1 MTRLFLDTDPKTE
14 RVWLE
19 MLRQAPVWRKMH
31 MVAEMN
37 RAVRE
42 LALLGLRKRYPND
55 PPERLRRRLANLLL
69 GEELAARAYGPL
81 PPLEAEDAP

>member
-1 MTRLFLDTDPKTE
+1 MTKLLPDTDPEVE

-31 MVAEMN
+31 MVAEIN

-42 LALLGLRKRYPND
+42 LVLLGLRERYPND
-55 PPERLRRRLANLLL
+55 PPERLRRRLADLLL

-81 PPLEAEDAP
+81 PPLEGEDAS

>member
-1 MTRLFLDTDPKTE
+1 MPLSLDTDPEVE

-19 MLRQAPVWRKMH
+19 MLRRAPPWRKLY

-37 RAVRE
+37 RTVRE
-42 LALLGLRKRYPND
+42 LALLGLRRRYPNE
-55 PPERLRRRLANLLL
+55 PPERLRRRLADLLL